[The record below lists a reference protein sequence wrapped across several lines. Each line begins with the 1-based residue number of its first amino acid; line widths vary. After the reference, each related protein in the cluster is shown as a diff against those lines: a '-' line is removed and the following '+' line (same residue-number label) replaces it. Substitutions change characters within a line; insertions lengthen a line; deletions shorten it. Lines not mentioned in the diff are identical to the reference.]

1 MRLKSLGGMAAIALL
16 ASSIP
21 ASAAPHTLAEAKSLA
36 ASQNKPL
43 LIDFYAVW

>member
-1 MRLKSLGGMAAIALL
+1 MKSLLGVAATALL
-16 ASSIP
+16 ASSVS
-21 ASAAPHTLAEAKSLA
+21 ASEAPHTLAEAKSLA